1 MFFTYSTTEELMHV
15 SNPSILC
22 WFLIAEYFFYATGHQ
37 PSFST
42 IHWDAGFI
50 GIDGTLQVNVLR
62 AILIG
67 KQIIFFFP

>member
-1 MFFTYSTTEELMHV
+1 MNV
-15 SNPSILC
+15 SNPSLLC

-50 GIDGTLQVNVLR
+50 GIDSSLQVHFFQ

-67 KQIIFFFP
+67 NKF